1 MKLKR
6 SMQPLLFVLTLLV
19 VPTLHA
25 ENLYDE
31 RSFRPLVADI
41 RAREVGDPVTV
52 LIVENSSAESR
63 ANTSEDASFSL
74 NAGIKDATGPASAGL
89 DVESNSDGAART
101 ARGGNLRAQVSARV
115 EKKLENGNL
124 FIRGKQTIR
133 VNGEEQEIQLEG
145 VVRPVDIAGSNVVLS
160 TRIMDA
166 KIEYSGQ
173 GWVSRS
179 QNPGLFMRLLQ
190 FMGF

>member
-25 ENLYDE
+25 DNLYDE

-89 DVESNSDGAART
+89 GVESNSDGAART

-145 VVRPVDIAGSNVVLS
+145 VVRPVDIAGANVVLS

>member
-1 MKLKR
+1 MKMKR
-6 SMQPLLFVLTLLV
+6 SIRPLLFVLTLLV

-25 ENLYDE
+25 DNLYDE

-41 RAREVGDPVTV
+41 RA
-52 LIVENSSAESR
+52 
-63 ANTSEDASFSL
+63 NTSEDAKFSL

-89 DVESNSDGAART
+89 DIESNSDGAART

-145 VVRPVDIAGSNVVLS
+145 VVRPVDIAGANVVLS

-173 GWVSRS
+173 EMEIGFNV
-179 QNPGLFMRLLQ
+179 NYLILIVLFL
-190 FMGF
+190 

>member
-1 MKLKR
+1 VKMKR
-6 SMQPLLFVLTLLV
+6 SIRPLLFVLTLLV

-25 ENLYDE
+25 DNLYDE

-63 ANTSEDASFSL
+63 ANTSEDAKFSL

-89 DVESNSDGAART
+89 DIESNSDGAART

-145 VVRPVDIAGSNVVLS
+145 VVRPVDIAGANVVLS